1 MSIRLSSILVE
12 DFRSIRGPQHISLDA
27 PAVLIHGPNGTGKT
41 SLLSAIE
48 LGLTGAVASL
58 GRFDPDYLKYLPH
71 KKSSGGKCRVVLE
84 GEGLKDPRA
93 ELIGNGTGLTGTGLL
108 TDGLSRFFTERC
120 YLPQAAL
127 GRLLEIYEHQDSR
140 RSDSPL
146 TRFVKELLGLEPL
159 DSLIDGLHASGDV
172 RRLRVPAPL
181 YTAARSRAGA
191 LNTRVTAAQKAAMDA
206 RAAVLEVERELRI
219 LLEGFIPPETP
230 LTADVFANELGG
242 ERDGL
247 ESRLQELARRRR
259 DLSAAA
265 SQLASALSADIGGQ
279 VEQAEAAAST
289 ARAALERWQAGPGK
303 TLHDLFAA
311 IRTRF
316 PDLPDAASD
325 PAATYDRAAKA
336 VNREAERLQAV
347 ESSAAATVKELGEVD
362 EAIRQGNAR
371 LKNIDVELEKDKGAN
386 QELAQAL
393 TAISNHIDD
402 ENCPVCGR
410 DYREISETPLG
421 SHVSEEVQRLVA
433 AASRVQG
440 LVRDRSTTSGAVAQA
455 ERRRG
460 ELASRELTADQRHAN
475 KIDLAQFVE
484 WRTSLGTLQ
493 ATAGDGSSLQRQAQ
507 SAAGTLSTLNSRR
520 SGLSGLRAELK
531 RHADEL
537 GRARSPDDTPLQTVL
552 SDLTGFVQSE
562 IAAAEERLEKLGA
575 IETTFEVLSDA
586 GQNVADA
593 EAELREATEEQG
605 LLTKQRE
612 EADRRIT
619 AARELAGRA
628 QVLRT
633 EKVRQ
638 VFNDEL
644 NSVWRELFI
653 RLAPDEEFVPAFA
666 VPEAGSGKVEA
677 VLETLYR
684 SGGKGGNPRS
694 MLSAGNLNTAALTLF
709 LALNLSAK
717 PLLPW
722 LIIDDPV
729 QSMDDVH
736 IAQFAA
742 LLRTLK
748 QQGRQVL
755 LAVHDRQ
762 LFDYLAL
769 ELSPAFNGDRLI
781 TIELGR
787 TANGMTTAPWALTV
801 FEPDQA
807 VAA

>member
-1 MSIRLSSILVE
+1 MSIRLSSVFVE
-12 DFRSIRGPQHISLDA
+12 DFRSIRGTQRISLDA

-58 GRFDPDYLKYLPH
+58 SRFDPDYLKYLPH

-84 GEGLKDPRA
+84 GEGLQVPRA
-93 ELIGNGTGLTGTGLL
+93 ELIGNGTGITGAGLL
-108 TDGLSRFFTERC
+108 PDDLSRFFTERC

-172 RRLRVPAPL
+172 RRLRTLAPL
-181 YTAARSRAGA
+181 YTEARSGAGA
-191 LNTRVTAAQKAAMDA
+191 LSTRVTAARKAVTGA
-206 RAAVLEVERELRI
+206 RAAVVEVERKLRT
-219 LLEGFIPPETP
+219 LLEGFAPPETP
-230 LTADVFANELGG
+230 LTADALAEELGG
-242 ERDGL
+242 ERNDL
-247 ESRLQELARRRR
+247 EAHLQELARRRR
-259 DLSAAA
+259 DLTAAA
-265 SQLASALSADIGGQ
+265 NQLASAVSADVEGL
-279 VEQAEAAAST
+279 VEQAEVAASS

-303 TLHDLFAA
+303 RLRDLFEA
-311 IRTRF
+311 IQTRF
-316 PDLPDAASD
+316 PDLPAATSD
-325 PAATYDRAAKA
+325 PAANHDRAAKA
-336 VNREAERLQAV
+336 VNREVERLQAV
-347 ESSAAATVKELGEVD
+347 EASDAATMKELGEVD

-371 LKNIDVELEKDKGAN
+371 LKNIEVELEQDKGAN

-410 DYREISETPLG
+410 DYREISDTPLA
-421 SHVSEEVQRLVA
+421 SHVSEEIQRLVA

-460 ELASRELTADQRHAN
+460 ELAARQLTPEQRDAN
-475 KIDLAQFVE
+475 KVNLAQFVE

-493 ATAGDGSSLQRQAQ
+493 APAADGSLLQRRAQ
-507 SAAGTLSTLNSRR
+507 SAAGALSMLNSRR
-520 SGLSGLRAELK
+520 SSLSGLRAELM

-537 GRARSPDDTPLQTVL
+537 SRPRSPDDTPLQVIL
-552 SDLTGFVQSE
+552 SDLTEFVQRE
-562 IAAAEERLEKLGA
+562 TTAAEERLKTLRA
-575 IETTFEVLSDA
+575 IETTLEELSDA
-586 GQNVADA
+586 AQNVADA
-593 EAELREATEEQG
+593 EVELGKATEEQS

-628 QVLRT
+628 QALRT
-633 EKVRQ
+633 ENVRR
-638 VFNDEL
+638 VFNDGL

-653 RLAPDEEFVPAFA
+653 RLAPEEEFVPAFA

-736 IAQFAA
+736 IAQFTA

-748 QQGRQVL
+748 QHGRQVL

-762 LFDYLAL
+762 LFEYLAL

-787 TANGMTTAPWALTV
+787 TADGMTTAPWALTV

>member
-12 DFRSIRGPQHISLDA
+12 DFRSIRGPQRISLDA

-71 KKSSGGKCRVVLE
+71 KKSSSGKCRVVLE
-84 GEGLKDPRA
+84 GEGLRNPRA
-93 ELIGNGTGLTGTGLL
+93 ELIGNGTGIAGTSLL
-108 TDGLSRFFTERC
+108 QDGLSRFFTERC

-172 RRLRVPAPL
+172 RRLRTPAPL
-181 YTAARSRAGA
+181 YTAARSGAGA
-191 LNTRVTAAQKAAMDA
+191 LNIRVTAAQKAARDS
-206 RAAVLEVERELRI
+206 RAAAVEAERELRT
-219 LLEGFIPPETP
+219 LLEGFVLPETP
-230 LTADVFANELGG
+230 LTSDTLADELGG
-242 ERDGL
+242 ERDDL
-247 ESRLQELARRRR
+247 EARLQELARRRR

-265 SQLASALSADIGGQ
+265 SQLASAIAADIGGQ

-303 TLHDLFAA
+303 TLRDLFAA

-316 PDLPDAASD
+316 PDLSDAASD
-325 PAATYDRAAKA
+325 PAATHDLAAKA
-336 VNREAERLQAV
+336 VNREVERLQTV
-347 ESSAAATVKELGEVD
+347 EASDAATVKELGEVD

-371 LKNIDVELEKDKGAN
+371 LKNIDVELEQDKGAN

-410 DYREISETPLG
+410 DYREISDTPLG
-421 SHVSEEVQRLVA
+421 SHVSEEIQRLVA
-433 AASRVQG
+433 AASRIQG
-440 LVRDRSTTSGAVAQA
+440 LVRDRSTTSGAVAQT

-460 ELASRELTADQRHAN
+460 ELASRQLTADQRDAN

-493 ATAGDGSSLQRQAQ
+493 AAAGEGSSLQRQTQ
-507 SAAGTLSTLNSRR
+507 SAGGALSTLNSRR
-520 SGLSGLRAELK
+520 SGLSGLRAELM

-537 GRARSPDDTPLQTVL
+537 SRPRSPDDTPLQAIL
-552 SDLTGFVQSE
+552 SDLTEFVQRE
-562 IAAAEERLEKLGA
+562 TAVAEERLEKLGA
-575 IETTFEVLSDA
+575 IEKTFEELSDA
-586 GQNVADA
+586 RQNVADA
-593 EAELREATEEQG
+593 EAELREATEEQS
-605 LLTKQRE
+605 LSTKQRE

-628 QVLRT
+628 QALRT

-666 VPEAGSGKVEA
+666 VPEAGSGAVEA

-694 MLSAGNLNTAALTLF
+694 TLSAGNLNTAALTLF

-748 QQGRQVL
+748 QQSRQIF

-787 TANGMTTAPWALTV
+787 TAEGMTTAPWALTV